1 MKKIL
6 LASILCFFSLNA
18 VAVTSYNLGAP
29 TTRYTYDGEAYFIDY
44 NNASSYNTDTG
55 VTTYDPVSYVRDFYN
70 PNLSGNLYFWQ
81 IGNFFAYQSNAGSA
95 NSQADFNVRLFMKD
109 GDNLIV
115 DYTMNILPIADV
127 YQLLDVPSFN
137 MSTTNSSVSFVI
149 SAFDRATAQIVP
161 RNEITVS
168 PATSG
173 PYAASNGSIIPIL
186 GFNDV
191 FTYTANPGFSGWE
204 TILIFS
210 RDRAGKRGYNFFNI
224 FVSP

>member
-18 VAVTSYNLGAP
+18 VAATSYNLGGP
-29 TTRYTYDGEAYFIDY
+29 TTRYTYDNEVYYVDYSNATSY
-44 NNASSYNTDTG
+44 NNNTG
-55 VTTYDPVSYVRDFYN
+55 VTTYDPVYYVRDFYN
-70 PNLSGNLYFWQ
+70 PNLNGNLYFWQ
-81 IGNFFAYQSNAGSA
+81 ISNFFAFQSITGSV
-95 NSQADFNVRLFMKD
+95 NTQETFNVKLFMKD

-115 DYTMNILPIADV
+115 DYTMNILPIADL

-137 MSTTNSSVSFVI
+137 MSTYNGLVSFVI
-149 SAFDRATAQIVP
+149 SAYDRATAQIVP
-161 RNEITVS
+161 RDEITVS

-173 PYAASNGSIIPIL
+173 PYAASNGTITPVP

-204 TILIFS
+204 TLLIFS